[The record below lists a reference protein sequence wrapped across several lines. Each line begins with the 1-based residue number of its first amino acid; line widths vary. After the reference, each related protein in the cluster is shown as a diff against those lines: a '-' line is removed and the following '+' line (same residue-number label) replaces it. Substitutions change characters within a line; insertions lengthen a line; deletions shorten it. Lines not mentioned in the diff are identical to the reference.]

1 MPQKMGSAQTIVYQE
16 SDGKP
21 MAETD
26 VHRNLMVDLIHML
39 EHHFRDAPFYV
50 SGNLMLYYEEGDTK
64 KSVSPDVFVVHGVEK
79 KRRRTYL
86 TWAEGKTPD
95 FVLEVA
101 SQSTYKEDLGRK
113 KALYEAVLEVKEYY
127 IYDPEE
133 VINDP
138 EGKISSNFV
147 GYRLVDG
154 VYREIDFV
162 CSRLPSRVLGLELG
176 EHDGVLRL
184 YDPVRAKWLHPLS
197 ERVQQE
203 ADARQTAEARCA
215 ANGGSPCPTGSGCAA
230 NRRGPCSTGS
240 GGAANCRGRTRP
252 SFGRARTSSRPDNS
266 LMLGTAE
273 AIFISLGALPLSL
286 HLGRLRFASSC
297 VESSRHPLGA
307 TALLRCIN
315 NYWLSYNPQ
324 LSKV

>member
-1 MPQKMGSAQTIVYQE
+1 MQLRKLEAAPTIIYPE
-16 SDGKP
+16 SDGEP

-26 VHRNLMVDLIHML
+26 VHRDLMIDFIQML
-39 EHHFRDAPFYV
+39 QHHFRDAPVYV
-50 SGNLMLYYEEGDTK
+50 SGNLMMYYEEGNTK

-203 ADARQTAEARCA
+203 ADARQTAEARA
-215 ANGGSPCPTGSGCAA
+215 QQEADARQTAEERVQQEA
-230 NRRGPCSTGS
+230 DARQTAEARAQQEADARQT
-240 GGAANCRGRTRP
+240 AEARAQQEAEARQTAEAELAQALAELERL
-252 SFGRARTSSRPDNS
+252 RART
-266 LMLGTAE
+266 T
-273 AIFISLGALPLSL
+273 
-286 HLGRLRFASSC
+286 H
-297 VESSRHPLGA
+297 
-307 TALLRCIN
+307 
-315 NYWLSYNPQ
+315 
-324 LSKV
+324 

>member
-1 MPQKMGSAQTIVYQE
+1 MQPKIEAAPTIVYPE

-26 VHRNLMVDLIHML
+26 VHRNLMMDFIQML
-39 EHHFRDAPFYV
+39 EHHFIDDEAVYV
-50 SGNLMLYYEEGDTK
+50 SGNLLIYYEQGNPR
-64 KSVSPDVFVVHGVEK
+64 KSVAPDVFVVRGVGK
-79 KRRRTYL
+79 KQRRTYL
-86 TWAEGKTPD
+86 TWAEGQTPD

-184 YDPVRAKWLHPLS
+184 YDPVRAKWLQTPS
-197 ERVQQE
+197 ERAHQE
-203 ADARQTAEARCA
+203 SDARQIAEARAQTAEAELA
-215 ANGGSPCPTGSGCAA
+215 Q
-230 NRRGPCSTGS
+230 
-240 GGAANCRGRTRP
+240 
-252 SFGRARTSSRPDNS
+252 
-266 LMLGTAE
+266 
-273 AIFISLGALPLSL
+273 ALTELE
-286 HLGRLRFASSC
+286 RLR
-297 VESSRHPLGA
+297 SRTTH
-307 TALLRCIN
+307 
-315 NYWLSYNPQ
+315 
-324 LSKV
+324 

>member
-1 MPQKMGSAQTIVYQE
+1 MQLRKLEAAPTIIYPE
-16 SDGKP
+16 SDGEP

-26 VHRNLMVDLIHML
+26 VHRDLMIDFIQML
-39 EHHFRDAPFYV
+39 QHHFRDAPVYV
-50 SGNLMLYYEEGDTK
+50 SGNLMMYYEEGNTK

-184 YDPVRAKWLHPLS
+184 YDPVRKEWLQTPS
-197 ERVQQE
+197 ERAHQE
-203 ADARQTAEARCA
+203 SDARQIAEARAQTAEAELAQALAELERL
-215 ANGGSPCPTGSGCAA
+215 
-230 NRRGPCSTGS
+230 
-240 GGAANCRGRTRP
+240 
-252 SFGRARTSSRPDNS
+252 RART
-266 LMLGTAE
+266 T
-273 AIFISLGALPLSL
+273 
-286 HLGRLRFASSC
+286 H
-297 VESSRHPLGA
+297 
-307 TALLRCIN
+307 
-315 NYWLSYNPQ
+315 
-324 LSKV
+324 

>member
-1 MPQKMGSAQTIVYQE
+1 MQPKIEAAPTIVYPE

-26 VHRNLMVDLIHML
+26 VHRNLMMDFIQML
-39 EHHFRDAPFYV
+39 EHHFIDDEAVYV
-50 SGNLMLYYEEGDTK
+50 SGNLLIYYEQGNPR
-64 KSVSPDVFVVHGVEK
+64 KSVAPDVFVVRGVGK
-79 KRRRTYL
+79 KQRRTYL
-86 TWAEGKTPD
+86 TWAEGQTPD

-176 EHDGVLRL
+176 EHDGGLRL
-184 YDPVRAKWLHPLS
+184 YDPVRAQWLHPLS

-203 ADARQTAEARCA
+203 ADARQTAEARA
-215 ANGGSPCPTGSGCAA
+215 QQEADARQTAEERVQQEA
-230 NRRGPCSTGS
+230 DARQTAEARAQQEADARQT
-240 GGAANCRGRTRP
+240 AEAELAQALAELERL
-252 SFGRARTSSRPDNS
+252 RART
-266 LMLGTAE
+266 T
-273 AIFISLGALPLSL
+273 
-286 HLGRLRFASSC
+286 H
-297 VESSRHPLGA
+297 
-307 TALLRCIN
+307 
-315 NYWLSYNPQ
+315 
-324 LSKV
+324 